1 MIMGRMRGDIIASAG
16 IIIAMFFF
24 LYKYHGNVNV
34 DSIVASTL
42 FTLLP
47 GFIIIAACVYVTAE
61 GGGVGVLGGSMGVGI
76 GLCYLL
82 NVADGE
88 GLITVEMLSGL
99 TVPQIQIWTMIIATL
114 LGTIMYA
121 TNR

>member
-1 MIMGRMRGDIIASAG
+1 MIMGRMRGDVIAASG

-24 LYKYHGNVNV
+24 LFKYHDSVNV
-34 DSIVASTL
+34 DPTVANTL

-47 GFIIIAACVYVTAE
+47 GFIIISACVYVTAE
-61 GGGVGVLGGSMGVGI
+61 GRGVGRLGGSMGIGI

-82 NVADGE
+82 NATNTE
-88 GLITVEMLSGL
+88 GLITAEMLSGL
-99 TVPQIQIWTMIIATL
+99 TIPQLQIWTMIIATL

-121 TNR
+121 TSG